1 MCMLDHADGQVTPL
15 GDPERP
21 VAKAAHR
28 CAECRRV
35 IEPGERYL
43 RERYMWD
50 GEFTLH
56 KTCAHCEVARDW
68 LWKECGGWLYG
79 GIEEDIREHCF
90 GHGYGM
96 GLYRLAVGMAW
107 KWRTPRGRLLPV
119 PAVPPTG
126 HEIAAAARG
135 R

>member
-1 MCMLDHADGQVTPL
+1 MCMLDDADGRVNVLSEARPL
-15 GDPERP
+15 
-21 VAKAAHR
+21 AKREHR
-28 CAECRRV
+28 CDECGRT
-35 IEPGERYL
+35 IAPGEPYL
-43 RERYMWD
+43 REAFRWD
-50 GEFTLH
+50 GQFKSH
-56 KTCAHCEVARDW
+56 KTCKHCEIARDW
-68 LWKECGGWLYG
+68 LARQCGGWLYG
-79 GIEEDIREHCF
+79 CVEEDIREHCF

>member
-1 MCMLDHADGQVTPL
+1 MVKPL
-15 GDPERP
+15 GADARP

-28 CAECRRV
+28 CAECGRV

-43 RERYMWD
+43 RERYVWD
-50 GEFTLH
+50 GKFTVH

-68 LWKECGGWLYG
+68 LAQECGGWLYG
-79 GIEEDIREHCF
+79 GVEEDIREHCF
-90 GHGYGM
+90 GYGYGM
-96 GLYRLAVGMAW
+96 DLYRLAVGIAW

-119 PAVPPTG
+119 PAVPQTG
-126 HEIAAAARG
+126 HEIAAARSE